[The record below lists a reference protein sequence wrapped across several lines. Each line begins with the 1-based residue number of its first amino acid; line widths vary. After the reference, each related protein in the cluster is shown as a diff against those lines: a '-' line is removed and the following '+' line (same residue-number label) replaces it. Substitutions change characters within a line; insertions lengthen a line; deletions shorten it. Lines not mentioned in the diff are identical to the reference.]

1 MVPSGGN
8 VIYDR
13 WIWLSCGLLVFVFFG
28 FGKDAINMYRTGLL
42 AIGMGR
48 IFPILR
54 QDYRGSISATI
65 SSYGSKARMIFKGKR
80 STSNSTWA
88 SASKESYTT
97 SSSDPVSPKKEPYLS
112 TINESSTAPQTR
124 STLTQPSDGSKRSIS
139 NRILSA
145 LQPKK
150 STRSTNV
157 ERVPL
162 ASLSGQ
168 QATVHSVVTSSPRS
182 PTLTNHTKSI
192 SSDEMLMR
200 TEVRQGSE
208 HGWPQVANTTGL

>member
-13 WIWLSCGLLVFVFFG
+13 WIWLSCGFLVFVFFG
-28 FGKDAINMYRTGLL
+28 FGKDAINIYRTGLL

-54 QDYRGSISATI
+54 QDYRGSITATI
-65 SSYGSKARMIFKGKR
+65 SSYGSKARMIFKSRR
-80 STSNSTWA
+80 STSNSIWA
-88 SASKESYTT
+88 STSKESYTT

-124 STLTQPSDGSKRSIS
+124 STPAHTSDGSKPSIS
-139 NRILSA
+139 IHILSA
-145 LQPKK
+145 LQPMK
-150 STRSTNV
+150 STRSKDA

-162 ASLSGQ
+162 ASLGSQ
-168 QATVHSVVTSSPRS
+168 QATVQSVVTSSPRS
-182 PTLTNHTKSI
+182 PTLTNHPKSI

-208 HGWPQVANTTGL
+208 HGWPQVANTTGP